1 MPACPLLLSYLMTLT
16 IDVVCVLFD
25 RQNDREFVAPN
36 GKIAFK
42 NGDWKQFN
50 RLQDF
55 TNWEEKLSISF
66 CGAEQFG
73 TVFK

>member
-42 NGDWKQFN
+42 NGD
-50 RLQDF
+50 
-55 TNWEEKLSISF
+55 
-66 CGAEQFG
+66 
-73 TVFK
+73 